1 MITWKNYVKWFL
13 AEGVND
19 NRARVCLWLL
29 TQHKCSLNIK
39 RKMLNSTFSTLGS
52 AEAARGTAEARNRGV
67 PGNGCQVHGEAQ
79 QAAIADVAN
88 VPGEPREAVGVG
100 GLFCGA
106 DGEFPNPVCLSRS
119 VS

>member
-39 RKMLNSTFSTLGS
+39 HVRR
-52 AEAARGTAEARNRGV
+52 AHV
-67 PGNGCQVHGEAQ
+67 
-79 QAAIADVAN
+79 AD
-88 VPGEPREAVGVG
+88 
-100 GLFCGA
+100 
-106 DGEFPNPVCLSRS
+106 
-119 VS
+119 